1 MKRIGLFIGI
11 DRYKNGIN
19 TLNCAVNDATSLMT
33 AFARAQYDTVE
44 ALFND
49 DAHSE
54 KIIEKIETI
63 TRELKEGDIF
73 VFYFSGHG
81 REIEGTHYLVGPTA
95 RANKAFYSI
104 GSVSL
109 PQLIDLTNIP
119 GLNRLFILDCCRS
132 NILADKAG
140 DYCCDQARDIAINAA
155 IRQHENKAILP
166 PLILSSCSTGER
178 AFEDSETKHGFF
190 TNALLGSIQDPSVRS
205 FLSFQKSLKI
215 TGSPEAQNIC
225 WTGDPFRWNEIPLF
239 ASWKAQSD
247 DNDQLNESLCQQ
259 KLFEKEGNDI
269 YTRYLE
275 GNIPCEAERGQ
286 KLRKAEKIVENFQG
300 CYENTTGEKTEDT
313 PAKKTKNLNITYG
326 GMMLISWISYGG
338 ALLFEGPAGVIF
350 RFFQIWI
357 ITGTIIEFFE
367 TQKTKFETFP
377 EGLFYKVILPVCT
390 MLPAIRFYKR
400 HFEPWEARFFLLV
413 SLGIVSMILFGLLVS
428 FIVRKKKS
436 GKNQQS

>member
-132 NILADKAG
+132 NMLADRAG
-140 DYCCDQARDIAINAA
+140 NYICDQARDIAINTALVQNQNRS
-155 IRQHENKAILP
+155 IIP
-166 PLILSSCSTGER
+166 PLILNSCSTGER
-178 AFEDSETKHGFF
+178 AFEDPETNHGFF
-190 TNALLGSIQDPSVRS
+190 TKALLDSIENPAINT
-205 FLSFQKSLKI
+205 FHSFQKCLRISG
-215 TGSPEAQNIC
+215 TPEAQNIS
-225 WTGDPFRWNEIPLF
+225 WSGDPLRWNEIPLF
-239 ASWKAQSD
+239 ASWKGQSD
-247 DNDQLNESLCQQ
+247 DEENRSNKLLREQI
-259 KLFEKEGNDI
+259 LFEKEKIDRFTHELQENMPREAEI
-269 YTRYLE
+269 SLKHAQRAEEE
-275 GNIPCEAERGQ
+275 GNLYVAIKFYAGACDLIQDKVERVG
-286 KLRKAEKIVENFQG
+286 KLRESCIPVEKQFQNNETKNSKITAAEKSENI
-300 CYENTTGEKTEDT
+300 N
-313 PAKKTKNLNITYG
+313 AKKIISCYS
-326 GMMLISWISYGG
+326 GMMLVSWILCGG
-338 ALLFEGPAGVIF
+338 
-350 RFFQIWI
+350 
-357 ITGTIIEFFE
+357 
-367 TQKTKFETFP
+367 
-377 EGLFYKVILPVCT
+377 
-390 MLPAIRFYKR
+390 
-400 HFEPWEARFFLLV
+400 
-413 SLGIVSMILFGLLVS
+413 S
-428 FIVRKKKS
+428 
-436 GKNQQS
+436 